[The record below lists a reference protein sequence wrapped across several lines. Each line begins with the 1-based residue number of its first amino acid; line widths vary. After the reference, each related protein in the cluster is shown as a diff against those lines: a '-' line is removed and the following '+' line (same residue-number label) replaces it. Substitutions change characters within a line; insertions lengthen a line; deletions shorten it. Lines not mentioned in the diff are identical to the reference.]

1 MNITH
6 RPWIAVPLAAL
17 VIGPPVQYLA
27 FIVRFGLGITSSM
40 ALTRYYNLIVAMGVV
55 AGLLAGICVWAAR
68 GDLRRSALLAGVV
81 GLSISSVLSL
91 ATGMRPGTPPLM
103 YRALLLEALVT
114 AASVV
119 VTALLTAAVT
129 SRVAGPEAGTR

>member
-1 MNITH
+1 MNITP

-17 VIGPPVQYLA
+17 VIGPPVQYLT

-40 ALTRYYNLIVAMGVV
+40 ALTRYYHMTLAMGVV
-55 AGLLAGICVWAAR
+55 VGLISGMCVWAAR
-68 GDLRRSALLAGVV
+68 GDLRRSALLAGVL

-119 VTALLTAAVT
+119 GTALLTAAVT
-129 SRVAGPEAGTR
+129 NRVARLEAETR